1 MPRISKRP
9 LLFLALSP
17 AAVANALC
25 IRDDEVNA
33 GIKSDALPVH
43 VIGIKR
49 RILVADVEAWV
60 RSWPA
65 PSKRKP
71 RRVPDHG

>member
-9 LLFLALSP
+9 ILYLALSP

-25 IRDDEVNA
+25 IRDDEVA
-33 GIKSDALPVH
+33 EAIESGTLPVH
-43 VIGIKR
+43 VKGIKR
-49 RILVADVEAWV
+49 RILIADVEQWV

-65 PSKRKP
+65 PKQRKP
-71 RRVPDHG
+71 RKVPDHG